1 MSVEITTG
9 SSDAAGGIES
19 AVSRTVAAAEQ
30 VLSHRFGASIRLA
43 GAEDLGGSGTSTVL
57 RVRVASTPFSLPRT
71 LVVKHYAPTEPD
83 AKGDAFVQEAVSYQ
97 LFTALAPEERMCPE
111 MFAHD
116 GVERLV
122 VLEDLGRAPTLADKL
137 LGDDARAAERALLSW
152 SRSLGRLHAS
162 TAGREA
168 DFDALSRR
176 LGVARLYDPL
186 ASAGHQ
192 AFEELPELLAEAL
205 GVVTSG
211 AAHRRA
217 KASSWLLDSHSHR
230 AFSPSDACPDN
241 NVITSK
247 GVRFL
252 DFEGGCWRDVLLDA
266 GYLRV
271 PFPSCWCSFTL
282 PAGMTEAMVAAWR
295 AEIRDVWP
303 DLDDD
308 DVLLPGLLDAQ
319 LFWVW
324 VSTWWFLPRPGED
337 DRPLDAELR
346 SPRRSVALRS
356 RWLQLAKDAA
366 RAGEPD
372 VVDHAHAV
380 VAALERRF
388 DSCEDLPAYPA
399 FR

>member
-1 MSVEITTG
+1 MSVDTTTG
-9 SSDAAGGIES
+9 SSDAANGIGS
-19 AVSRTVAAAEQ
+19 AVSGTVAAAEQ
-30 VLSHRFGASIRLA
+30 VLSHRFGAAIRL
-43 GAEDLGGSGTSTVL
+43 GEPEDLGGSGESTVV

-71 LVVKHYAPTEPD
+71 LVVKRYAPAVPGVD
-83 AKGDAFVQEAVSYQ
+83 GDAFGQEAVSYQ
-97 LFTALAPEERMCPE
+97 LFTALSADERMCPE

-116 GVERLV
+116 PAERLV

-137 LGDDARAAERALLSW
+137 LGSDAKAAERALLSW

-162 TAGREA
+162 TAGREP

-176 LGVARLYDPL
+176 LGVSRVIDPL
-186 ASAGHQ
+186 ASAGLQ
-192 AFEELPELLAEAL
+192 AFEELPELLADSL

-217 KASSWLLDSHSHR
+217 EASSWLLDSHRHR

-282 PAGMTEAMVAAWR
+282 PAGMTEAMIAAWR
-295 AEIRDVWP
+295 AEVRDVWP

-308 DVLLPGLLDAQ
+308 EVLLAGLLDAQ

-324 VSTWWFLPRPGED
+324 VSTWWFLPRAGQE
-337 DRPLDAELR
+337 DRPLDSDFR
-346 SPRRSVALRS
+346 SPRRSVALRA

-366 RAGEPD
+366 RAGEQD
-372 VVDHAHAV
+372 VVEHASAV
-380 VAALERRF
+380 VGAVERRF
-388 DSCEDLPAYPA
+388 GSHMDLAAYPA